1 MCFPACAEEGTKLL
15 LDQVVYRVDKLE
27 DDMEELRKDV
37 TSLQKDI
44 ATQAIQ
50 LTSINST
57 IIDMK
62 ESNEK
67 ALDEIKTGQAQTNN
81 RLLNLID
88 KLMDGTTSEST
99 KNSELIRKI
108 ILYTAV
114 ISGTIIASA
123 FGITKL
129 LPLITT
135 P

>member
-1 MCFPACAEEGTKLL
+1 MS
-15 LDQVVYRVDKLE
+15 LDQIVYRVDKLE

-114 ISGTIIASA
+114 ISGTVIASA

>member
-1 MCFPACAEEGTKLL
+1 MS
-15 LDQVVYRVDKLE
+15 LDQIVYRVDKLE
-27 DDMEELRKDV
+27 DDVEALRNDV

-44 ATQAIQ
+44 ATQAVQ
-50 LTSINST
+50 LTNINS
-57 IIDMK
+57 IIIEMK
-62 ESNEK
+62 ESNAK
-67 ALDEIKTGQAQTNN
+67 ALDEIKTGQDQTND

-123 FGITKL
+123 FGVTKL